1 MSQHLS
7 DFATEHGLALIRNST
22 MQLFLSQHPDEI
34 PYVQE
39 ALGLSDEEAALI
51 GRLKTVKG
59 SHSQLFWVNGTRGK
73 GQVALRVGPTEYWC
87 YTSDPLRDAPMRDEA
102 VERHGG
108 QVWAAIAELA
118 RHGAPQGG

>member
-34 PYVQE
+34 PFVQD
-39 ALGLSDEEAALI
+39 ALRLSEEEAALI

-59 SHSQLFWVNGTRGK
+59 SHSQVFWVNGARGK
-73 GQVALRVGPTEYWC
+73 GRVSLRVGPTRVLVLHVR
-87 YTSDPLRDAPMRDEA
+87 P
-102 VERHGG
+102 
-108 QVWAAIAELA
+108 AARRAA
-118 RHGAPQGG
+118 A